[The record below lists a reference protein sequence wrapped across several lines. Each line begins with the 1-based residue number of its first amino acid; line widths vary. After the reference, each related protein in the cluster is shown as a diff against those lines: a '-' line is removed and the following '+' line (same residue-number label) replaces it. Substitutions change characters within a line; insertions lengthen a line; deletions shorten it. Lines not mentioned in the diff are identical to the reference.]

1 MWLQAAVLLLAAC
14 VPSSLAIFADEVN
27 HIDFHHA
34 LLGVPSPQTTFFHRP
49 SSSSNAS
56 LLYTLS
62 EKLVLGA
69 VNPKDGS
76 IVWRQNLARWSSLD
90 QGVEGF
96 LRSSDGETTV
106 VSAAGDLV
114 ASWDAMD
121 GKLSWKSQFDD
132 GPVKDLELLELQDG
146 STSSGARDV
155 ITLFGDKT
163 GIVRRLDGVSGKVK
177 WEYKD
182 DSGDLPFQVSSSPTE
197 VFYISLQSALLKGYK
212 IKITVLDPES
222 GRQTK
227 QHILTSENEVSTP
240 ESILFVGANT
250 ASPLI
255 VWADKSQKALKIN
268 IIGSKQV
275 HTVNIENDS
284 GEDIQRIEVQAPQG
298 LNSLPHFLVHYETD
312 SSSWAEVYHTDLQSS
327 TISKAYQLPRLS
339 EKSVFAT
346 SHKAG
351 NVYFT
356 RITDS
361 EIIVVS
367 SASHGVLGRWP
378 HKKRTVDTGLHAV
391 AEVASK
397 GDSAAVRFAYV
408 LDSEDWVLVR
418 NGEAEWTRHEGLA
431 GAVAASWAEPPS
443 SEDLVHELEIEGHAS
458 VLSAYIHR
466 VKRHIRDLQH
476 LPAWLQEL
484 PKRVF
489 SSFLT
494 AELSNLD
501 SFGLA
506 KLVIVATESG
516 RVIAID
522 TGKRGSVAW
531 NVRAADTKN
540 WNVKAITTQS
550 GSATIYAEDGSSVS
564 VNITSGEILS
574 KRDPTSKIKSIVIL
588 PDGPAPV
595 TVGIREDG
603 TPLEPLAGSGYLV
616 TLSDDGRVLGWIL
629 GNNKTPV
636 WQFLPPRGERVIHAT
651 SRPVHDPVASI
662 GKVLGNRLVLYKY
675 LNPNLA
681 LVTTVGENTATF
693 YLLDGVSGKVLHSSI
708 QTGVDT
714 TQPITAVLSE
724 NWFAYSLWADV
735 TDTSESKGYQL
746 VVSEL
751 YESPHPNDRGPLG
764 SASNYSSL
772 HGADAPPK
780 PYVVSQSFIIPE
792 PISHMAVTQTRQGIT
807 TRQLLCTLP
816 ASNAI
821 IGIPRPVL
829 DPRRPVGRDPTPAE
843 VEEGLFKYNPFLEF
857 DGRWYLTHT
866 RDVSDI
872 RAVISSPTLLE
883 STSLVF
889 AFGGDVFGTRVTPS
903 QAFDILGRGFSKLQL
918 VATVVALA
926 VGVAILAPMVRSK
939 QVNLLW
945 NR

>member
-1 MWLQAAVLLLAAC
+1 MIDLRMLL
-14 VPSSLAIFADEVN
+14 SG
-27 HIDFHHA
+27 HW
-34 LLGVPSPQTTFFHRP
+34 
-49 SSSSNAS
+49 
-56 LLYTLS
+56 
-62 EKLVLGA
+62 KLT
-69 VNPKDGS
+69 
-76 IVWRQNLARWSSLD
+76 IQ
-90 QGVEGF
+90 
-96 LRSSDGETTV
+96 
-106 VSAAGDLV
+106 
-114 ASWDAMD
+114 
-121 GKLSWKSQFDD
+121 
-132 GPVKDLELLELQDG
+132 
-146 STSSGARDV
+146 
-155 ITLFGDKT
+155 
-163 GIVRRLDGVSGKVK
+163 
-177 WEYKD
+177 
-182 DSGDLPFQVSSSPTE
+182 SGDLPFQVSSSPTE
-197 VFYISLQSALLKGYK
+197 VFYISLQSVPRKGYK
-212 IKITVLDPES
+212 IKITVLDPQS

-227 QHILTSENEVSTP
+227 QHILSSENEVSSP

-255 VWADKSQKALKIN
+255 VWGDKSQKLLKIN
-268 IIGSKQV
+268 IVGSKQV
-275 HTVNIENDS
+275 HTVNIENNG
-284 GEDIQRIEVQAPQG
+284 GEDIQKIEVQAPQG
-298 LNSLPHFLVHYETD
+298 LNSPPHFLVHYETD
-312 SSSWAEVYHTDLQSS
+312 SSSWAEVYHTDLKSS

-346 SHKAG
+346 SHRAA

-361 EIIVVS
+361 EITVVS
-367 SASHGVLGRWP
+367 SASDGVLGRWP
-378 HKKRTVDTGLHAV
+378 HKKRAVDTALHAA
-391 AEVASK
+391 AEVVSK

-408 LDSEDWVLVR
+408 LDSGDWVLVR
-418 NGEAEWTRHEGLA
+418 NGETEWTRHEILA
-431 GAVAASWAEPPS
+431 GAVAAAWAEPTS
-443 SEDLVHELEIEGHAS
+443 SEDLVHELEIEGHES

-466 VKRHIRDLQH
+466 VKRHARDLQR
-476 LPAWLQEL
+476 LPAWLREL
-484 PKRVF
+484 PKRFF

-494 AELSNLD
+494 PEVSNLD

-516 RVIAID
+516 RVLAID
-522 TGKRGSVAW
+522 TGKHGSVAW
-531 NVRAADTKN
+531 NVKAVETKN
-540 WNVKAITTQS
+540 WNVKAIIAQS

-564 VNITSGEILS
+564 LNITSGEILA
-574 KRDPTSKIKSIVIL
+574 KRAPTSKIKSIAII
-588 PDGPAPV
+588 PDGPAPA
-595 TVGIREDG
+595 TVGIGEDG

-629 GNNKTPV
+629 GDNKSPV

-651 SRPVHDPVASI
+651 SRPAHDPVASI
-662 GKVLGNRLVLYKY
+662 GKVLGNRSVLYKY

-693 YLLDGVSGKVLHSSI
+693 YLLDGISGKVLHSSV

-714 TQPITAVLSE
+714 TQPITAVISE

-735 TDTSESKGYQL
+735 TDTAESKGYQL
-746 VVSEL
+746 VISEL

-772 HGADAPPK
+772 HGADAPPR

-829 DPRRPVGRDPTPAE
+829 DARRPVGRDPTPAE

-857 DGRWYLTHT
+857 DGKWYLTHS
-866 RDVSDI
+866 RDVADI

-903 QAFDILGRGFSKLQL
+903 QAFDILGRGFSKFQL
-918 VATVVALA
+918 VVTVVALA
-926 VGVAILAPMVRSK
+926 VGVAILAPMVSLPRH
-939 QVNLLW
+939 LLW
-945 NR
+945 CKSNSSEFCEFLC